1 MIGTLSYL
9 VGKQVSRSV
18 GVGLV
23 LSSLWKPS
31 TLAFAVSR
39 PPLRPDL
46 CHAMSTISADPYIWL
61 EDVESE
67 DSLNFA
73 KQSNERCLSQLGNP
87 EESETGTYDRVLK
100 VLESDDRIPSA
111 SVYGHDDDGEA
122 ILFNFWKDSKV
133 RKRFMGVLVSD
144 PVQ

>member
-1 MIGTLSYL
+1 
-9 VGKQVSRSV
+9 
-18 GVGLV
+18 
-23 LSSLWKPS
+23 
-31 TLAFAVSR
+31 
-39 PPLRPDL
+39 
-46 CHAMSTISADPYIWL
+46 MSTISADPYIWL

-87 EESETGTYDRVLK
+87 EESETGTYERVLK

-133 RKRFMGVLVSD
+133 RKRFIVVLVSD